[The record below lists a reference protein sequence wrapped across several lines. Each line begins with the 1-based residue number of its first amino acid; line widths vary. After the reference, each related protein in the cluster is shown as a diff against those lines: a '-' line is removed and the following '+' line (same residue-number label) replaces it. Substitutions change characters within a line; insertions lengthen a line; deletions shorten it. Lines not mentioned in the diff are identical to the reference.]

1 MTQYQ
6 ISWTHYGKR
15 FTSDVLED
23 PGETLDYHYLIVNDY
38 DASELNVQVEV
49 RSGPDA
55 RWTEID
61 TDEVRGAI

>member
-1 MTQYQ
+1 MTQYR
-6 ISWTHYGKR
+6 ISWEHYGKK
-15 FTSDVLED
+15 FTSDVLES

-49 RSGPDA
+49 RSDPQAG
-55 RWTEID
+55 WNEVD